1 MTRSKLGG
9 KGPGAE
15 LWSRRPISNKHGC
28 SPGKTNKKR
37 THHAER
43 QGARIKI
50 TDGELEARDREETSD
65 NESPRSPRAA
75 G

>member
-1 MTRSKLGG
+1 MSRSKIGG
-9 KGPGAE
+9 KGHGAE
-15 LWSRRPISNKHGC
+15 YWSRRPVSNKHGC
-28 SPGKTNKKR
+28 SPDKANKKR
-37 THHAER
+37 THRAER

-50 TDGELEARDREETSD
+50 TDVELEARDREETSD